1 VTLVVA
7 SRTIA
12 RVHSLQDETS
22 VRRILADVLGDD
34 SFVERVEISQD
45 GASVTLWTQRA
56 GVPRRP
62 RPGGPPTKVEM
73 DGELR

>member
-1 VTLVVA
+1 MFW
-7 SRTIA
+7 
-12 RVHSLQDETS
+12 
-22 VRRILADVLGDD
+22 GDD

-62 RPGGPPTKVEM
+62 RPGGLPTKVEM